1 MIASTDR
8 YFPALFV
15 PGLTG
20 RSDGE
25 VVKLDDEESRHVRS
39 LRLVAGDAV
48 ALTDGA
54 GTRRSGLLASAGA
67 RRGEGIVGGPL
78 PVARPLEV
86 DLAIAVG
93 NRTHMLWLIE
103 KATEFG
109 VRRISPVET
118 ERSRSV
124 SDAGRSE
131 GFRAKAGRRAIAAL
145 KQSGGAWLPEIAPVE
160 DLPDYL
166 VRDAGAGVRK
176 VVLDSGGR
184 PLRTVLPEPTE
195 PVALFVGP
203 EGGLTR
209 VELES
214 CVEAGFLPG
223 RLGPTVLRFETAAV
237 AALAV
242 VAQEREVAESQRQK
256 HEGGST

>member
-8 YFPALFV
+8 NPPALFV
-15 PGLTG
+15 AGLAG
-20 RSDGE
+20 RDDGE
-25 VVKLDDEESRHVRS
+25 IVRLDDEQARHVRS
-39 LRLVAGDAV
+39 LRLVAGDVV

-54 GTRRSGLLASAGA
+54 GVRRTGTLGSTGA
-67 RRGEGIVGGPL
+67 RRWEVIVGGAL
-78 PVARPLEV
+78 PAAPPLEV
-86 DLAIAVG
+86 DLAISVG

-103 KATEFG
+103 KAVEFG

-160 DLPDYL
+160 DLPAYL
-166 VRDAGAGVRK
+166 VRCAGAGTRN
-176 VVLDSGGR
+176 VVLDVGGP
-184 PLRTVLPEPTE
+184 PLQTILPDPAE

-203 EGGLTR
+203 AGGLTPS
-209 VELES
+209 ELES
-214 CVEAGFLPG
+214 CIAAGFRPG

-242 VAQEREVAESQRQK
+242 IAQQREVAEVRFQK